1 MKTNTELTRS
11 REDEREA
18 ERRREVLRAQMATAF
33 GDVLTALAGSRAASA
48 RKPKAAS
55 GQAASPAA

>member
-33 GDVLTALAGSRAASA
+33 GDTLAALARSQAASA
-48 RKPKAAS
+48 SKTKTASNRAAR
-55 GQAASPAA
+55 PAG

>member
-1 MKTNTELTRS
+1 MKTNTQTPRS

-33 GDVLTALAGSRAASA
+33 GDTLAALARSRAVSA
-48 RKPKAAS
+48 AKPKTQRNRAAR
-55 GQAASPAA
+55 PAG

>member
-1 MKTNTELTRS
+1 MKKVIETPRS
-11 REDEREA
+11 REDKREA

-33 GDVLTALAGSRAASA
+33 GDVLTALAGSRATSA

-55 GQAASPAA
+55 SRAASPAT

>member
-33 GDVLTALAGSRAASA
+33 GDTLAALARSQAASA
-48 RKPKAAS
+48 AKPKTGRNRAAR
-55 GQAASPAA
+55 PAG

>member
-1 MKTNTELTRS
+1 MKTNTQTPRS

-48 RKPKAAS
+48 EKPKTASNRAAH
-55 GQAASPAA
+55 PAG